1 MRVCDHVSD
10 MITEMFPV
18 WDNLGQWLK
27 INIRPAK
34 LNIISPERMVSPY
47 DGGNKYISL
56 WMLSY

>member
-10 MITEMFPV
+10 MLTEMFPV

-34 LNIISPERMVSPY
+34 LNIVSPERMVA
-47 DGGNKYISL
+47 NSL
-56 WMLSY
+56 